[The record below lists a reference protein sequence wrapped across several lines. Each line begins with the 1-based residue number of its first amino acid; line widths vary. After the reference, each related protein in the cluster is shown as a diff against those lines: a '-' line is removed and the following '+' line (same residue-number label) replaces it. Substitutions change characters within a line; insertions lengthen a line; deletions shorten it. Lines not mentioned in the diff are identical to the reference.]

1 MNYNSHFWHSTSTN
15 WDQHYQTRIRRGWH
29 LKMTQDAR
37 PGLLITI
44 NRPINYFDNYLYFY
58 LWMKSIISSLATW
71 FANVKNKSSWWIC
84 GQLSMSNTSGLPWWI
99 IPLQC
104 SDWLALQDFILEET
118 LVLTA
123 NITKP
128 VNDTCS
134 EPGHKYCF
142 SLDVKYWVPP
152 NGTQCIYGTSIW
164 LWLSPTWLER
174 RTVSTPWAQGH
185 LQVALETAPVNLS
198 LIWAYWFLSL
208 FPQYDHLTMI
218 FVNSSYDI
226 WRVKFPLWTIFFPV

>member
-1 MNYNSHFWHSTSTN
+1 
-15 WDQHYQTRIRRGWH
+15 
-29 LKMTQDAR
+29 MTQDAR

-134 EPGHKYCF
+134 EPGHKYSV
-142 SLDVKYWVPP
+142 SLDVTQSQPEQYAKAKPKNVTTRLFGGIIPQLWDEFIWCQPMATWIG
-152 NGTQCIYGTSIW
+152 GT
-164 LWLSPTWLER
+164 LSDGDKPII
-174 RTVSTPWAQGH
+174 PKI
-185 LQVALETAPVNLS
+185 VNLAI
-198 LIWAYWFLSL
+198 LISYGGC
-208 FPQYDHLTMI
+208 HLKVVSI
-218 FVNSSYDI
+218 
-226 WRVKFPLWTIFFPV
+226 L